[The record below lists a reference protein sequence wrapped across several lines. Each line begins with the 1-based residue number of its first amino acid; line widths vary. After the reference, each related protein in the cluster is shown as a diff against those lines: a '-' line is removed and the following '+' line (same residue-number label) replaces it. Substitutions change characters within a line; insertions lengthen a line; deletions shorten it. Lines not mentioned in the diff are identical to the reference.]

1 MITWRIILFMVPFT
15 LPFLSADRATAQGGD
30 CVTGGLLRVDAA
42 FSRPGAGGTFNYSVQ
57 VSNLSNRPITFRA
70 TFRMTNAQVNP
81 ELLRRNF
88 TLPVHGSGI
97 LVLGNGTEI
106 STLSRIGG
114 GVSLNCLS
122 GVR

>member
-1 MITWRIILFMVPFT
+1 VSTLRIILYMMQIALASLFAN
-15 LPFLSADRATAQGGD
+15 SASAQGGN

-57 VSNLSNRPITFRA
+57 VSNLSNRPIIFRI

-97 LVLGNGTEI
+97 LVLGNGTEV
-106 STLSRIGG
+106 STLSRVGG